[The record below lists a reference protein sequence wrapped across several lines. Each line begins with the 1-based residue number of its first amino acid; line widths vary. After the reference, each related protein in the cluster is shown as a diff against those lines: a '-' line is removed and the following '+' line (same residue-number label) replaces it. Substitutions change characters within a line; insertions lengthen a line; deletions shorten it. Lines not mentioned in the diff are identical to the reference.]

1 MKKPVR
7 LILILTVLVL
17 LAAGWTWRYV
27 TLNKYYDDL
36 DNGDYKLY
44 QAGELV
50 PFEDDGNDKYTNLNG
65 YYIRVDGYEVKGY
78 HAYLEEKGITLPA
91 NESAPDK
98 LALVTVTLVN
108 ESCEPNPVML
118 TDMML
123 HGVDS
128 VIAMD
133 WDVLVKANPIL
144 NGNTGIA
151 LNPGTECQLVLPY
164 GLRKNQFEGSTWRKI
179 DNYEVFLQ
187 VTSTLTTK
195 DIAVNG

>member
-7 LILILTVLVL
+7 LILILMVLVL

-44 QAGELV
+44 YAGELV
-50 PFEDDGNDKYTNLNG
+50 PFEDDGNDKYTDLNG
-65 YYIRVDGYEVKGY
+65 YYIRVDGYEVKDY
-78 HAYLEEKGITLPA
+78 DAYLDEKGITLPQ
-91 NESAPDK
+91 NETAPDK

-108 ESCEPNPVML
+108 ESCDPNPIML

-144 NGNTGIA
+144 NSNTGIA
-151 LNPGTECQLVLPY
+151 LNPGTECQLILPY
-164 GLRKNQFEGSTWRKI
+164 GLRKHQFEGSTWRRI